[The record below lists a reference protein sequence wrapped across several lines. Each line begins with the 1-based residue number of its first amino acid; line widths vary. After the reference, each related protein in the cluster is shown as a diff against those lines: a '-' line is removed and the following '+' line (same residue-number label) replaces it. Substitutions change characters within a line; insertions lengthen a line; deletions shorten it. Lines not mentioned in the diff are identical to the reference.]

1 MRLVITVD
9 IDLEE
14 SGLSPKE
21 VKEDIMQFTRNLLIL
36 GASEQEIGLTL
47 RKVKDKMVAEK
58 PKKMKN
64 SCGTKQHGNRKLE
77 NLPIAKNVVK
87 IMYEDE
93 LSEKDVAKRAGYS
106 EQEFR
111 DILDSNRIITAFDI
125 TKLYTALGVDAN
137 ALFR

>member
-1 MRLVITVD
+1 
-9 IDLEE
+9 
-14 SGLSPKE
+14 
-21 VKEDIMQFTRNLLIL
+21 
-36 GASEQEIGLTL
+36 
-47 RKVKDKMVAEK
+47 
-58 PKKMKN
+58 
-64 SCGTKQHGNRKLE
+64 
-77 NLPIAKNVVK
+77 
-87 IMYEDE
+87 MYEDE